1 MRIKYVPSMQSVW
14 LTAILNLR
22 VNVQNA
28 LLQEDL
34 FVVVMEKLIS
44 MNVNC
49 KNNLVQRKLTLEF
62 FIKANA
68 VSSSLIIEL
77 MRLPNKLTILLP
89 THSLM

>member
-1 MRIKYVPSMQSVW
+1 MQSVW
-14 LTAILNLR
+14 LTVILELR

-68 VSSSLIIEL
+68 VSSLSIEL

-89 THSLM
+89 THLLM